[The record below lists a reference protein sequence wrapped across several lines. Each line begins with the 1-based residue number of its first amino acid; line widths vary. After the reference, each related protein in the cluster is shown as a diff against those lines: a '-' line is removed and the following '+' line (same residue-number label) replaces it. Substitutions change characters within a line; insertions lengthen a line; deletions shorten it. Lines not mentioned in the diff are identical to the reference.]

1 MNVLHVYKRSF
12 PESIG
17 GVENFINTLCKSVS
31 SYGVTNNVLS
41 LAQKPSKNKI
51 LLNGYQVYQ
60 AKENIN
66 IGSTGFS
73 FDAFFKFHTLAKQAD
88 IIHHH
93 YPHPFGDI
101 LQIFSYIRKPYIVTY
116 HSDII
121 RQKNLELIYTPFKN
135 YFLKNCH
142 KIIATSPNY
151 YATSQTLKKY
161 ANKVQILPIGISEED
176 YFNYDP
182 KRVEF
187 WREKLGSNFFLFIG
201 ANRYYKGL
209 KIALKAIKNTKI
221 ELVLAGIMGIDKELI
236 ELAKSYSL
244 SNVKFLGEISHEDKC
259 ALLQLCFG
267 FVFPSNLRSEAFGIS
282 LLEAAFFG
290 KPLISCEIG
299 TGTSFVNKHNE
310 TGLVVI
316 PSSPSDL
323 KNAMLKL
330 MDNPNMAL
338 NMGKNAKLR
347 ARKLF
352 NANKHAKEYIK
363 IYSNIIEK
371 NLNLYI

>member
-1 MNVLHVYKRSF
+1 MILKLNMNVLHVYKRSF
-12 PESIG
+12 PDSIG
-17 GVENFINTLCKSVS
+17 GVENFIDTLCKSVS

-41 LAQKPSKNKI
+41 LTQNPSKNKI

-60 AKENIN
+60 AKESIN

-73 FDAFFKFHTLAKQAD
+73 FDAFFKFHKLAKQAD

-101 LQIFSYIRKPYIVTY
+101 LQIFSLIRKPYIVTY

-121 RQKNLELIYTPFKN
+121 RQKNLEFIYKPFKN
-135 YFLKNCH
+135 YFLKNSH

-151 YATSQTLKKY
+151 YATSETLKKY
-161 ANKVQILPIGISEED
+161 SDKVQILPIGISEED
-176 YFNYDP
+176 YLNYDP
-182 KRVEF
+182 NRVEL
-187 WREKLGSNFFLFIG
+187 WRKKLGSNFFLFIG

-330 MDNPNMAL
+330 MDNPNSQM
-338 NMGKNAKLR
+338 
-347 ARKLF
+347 
-352 NANKHAKEYIK
+352 
-363 IYSNIIEK
+363 
-371 NLNLYI
+371 